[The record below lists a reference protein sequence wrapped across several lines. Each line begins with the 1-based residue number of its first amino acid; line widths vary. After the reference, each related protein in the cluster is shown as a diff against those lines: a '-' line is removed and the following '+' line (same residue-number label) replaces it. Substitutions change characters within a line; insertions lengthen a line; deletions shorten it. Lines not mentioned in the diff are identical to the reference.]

1 MAAATRSSSMSL
13 SSPTRLGSIST
24 RRTSYLQVIRTL
36 TMPPPAWPSTSV
48 DASSSC
54 AFCMLA
60 CISCACRINWPKPFM
75 NSSSRCD
82 MWFAAFPTRGG
93 GAGSLGAV
101 PRLDRIRF
109 KDGTEGFLSR
119 PDVRVLLHRFAGP
132 AHALVLVREPNLRGC
147 RPRRLARR
155 DRERDR
161 AAEVLADR
169 RLEPRTHVLR
179 RPQLLLR
186 HEAQREAP
194 LPNLPGLAM
203 LRELSCGAADARG
216 LAQRAPAADPR
227 MRRRR
232 GAPRVRGQRALA
244 RRVVSEAGA
253 VRRRACRA
261 ERHRRGLVRMHGVG
275 PVRLGRRR
283 RRPAVLD
290 VGPPLRLRRRRGSG
304 CIRPRLPLELLG

>member
-93 GAGSLGAV
+93 GAGSIGAV

-179 RPQLLLR
+179 RQHLLLR
-186 HEAQREAP
+186 HEDQLEAP
-194 LPNLPGLAM
+194 LPG
-203 LRELSCGAADARG
+203 LRELAMVRELARGAADVRG
-216 LAQRAPAADPR
+216 LDQRAPAAV
-227 MRRRR
+227 
-232 GAPRVRGQRALA
+232 PRVRGRRALA
-244 RRVVSEAGA
+244 RRVVCEVRA
-253 VRRRACRA
+253 VRRRAVRA

-275 PVRLGRRR
+275 LVRLGRRR

-290 VGPPLRLRRRRGSG
+290 VGPP
-304 CIRPRLPLELLG
+304 